1 MMHKRSNRLIPAFV
15 TVLLGAMLLLS
26 AAPSFSED
34 TIEEIRGIYAAVNR
48 TIEEKKAQV
57 ILFYTSDKGW
67 KEAKDPGQ
75 KEFKDI
81 DEMGGLERNY
91 VYVHDGRIIKVRMA
105 LETPS
110 GDWILV
116 RDYYFYDNGRT
127 AFVFDDLST
136 FQGYVPDHDEIEGP
150 YVVEKR
156 MYFDKKG
163 KQVKTLK
170 KAFVKATGQEI
181 SAGHVQQVGEDVEVI
196 ADIRSF
202 AFYRMLRKGLIR
214 GNTP

>member
-1 MMHKRSNRLIPAFV
+1 MMINRSKRLIPAIV
-15 TVLLGAMLLLS
+15 TVTLGAMLILT
-26 AAPSFSED
+26 AAPSFSGD
-34 TIEEIRGIYAAVNR
+34 PLQEIRDIYAAVNK

-67 KEAKDPGQ
+67 KEAKDPEQ

-81 DEMGGLERNY
+81 DEMDAFERNY
-91 VYVHDGRIIKVRMA
+91 VYLHDGRIIKVRMA

-110 GDWILV
+110 GDWMLV

-127 AFVFDDLST
+127 AFVFDDLAT

-156 MYFDKKG
+156 VYFDAKG
-163 KQVKTLK
+163 KQVKALK

-181 SAGHVQQVGEDVEVI
+181 SAEHVRQVGEDVEVL
-196 ADIRSF
+196 AEMRAF

-214 GNTP
+214 SNAP